1 MNLQNNIS
9 FSELL
14 DILDNQLT
22 NSFKPRV
29 DAIPNVQ
36 SKGIYFWFM
45 KKIAYELLM
54 KGHSDEEIK
63 EILLN
68 DNTHLIEQN

>member
-9 FSELL
+9 FSELS

-22 NSFKPRV
+22 NSFTPHV

-45 KKIAYELLM
+45 KQSAYKAL
-54 KGHSDEEIK
+54 KNSRNN
-63 EILLN
+63 ILSKLFLAFIN
-68 DNTHLIEQN
+68 NH